1 MEKEPLI
8 SIVVPIYNLES
19 YIRKCLGSLVGQSYS
34 NLEIVVVD
42 DGSSDG
48 SRRIIEE
55 FAHADARVKPVYKS
69 NEGVSLARRDGI
81 EASTGDYIFFI
92 DGDDYLDADCIRL
105 LLDAVREGTDIAA
118 ARIMRVTPT
127 YCSPLPRNVGE
138 KVSGE
143 DFFRHLLRHDLFAG
157 VASIMYR
164 GDLIR
169 DLNFYPD
176 APLWED
182 FLMNL
187 QIALKPALERVS
199 FVDEAL
205 YYYVQRPGSGNR
217 QGVSLEYLQK
227 FGGYIEGILA
237 ASPERV
243 ARCRIDILAD
253 RIHWYYIYISK
264 GHNHWIGD
272 TPFAVAIHDDVVSR
286 CKELEA
292 AGVAPSVIKMIRMYR
307 HRWMRPAWR
316 ASALARKWKK
326 SYDRRRAKRK

>member
-19 YIRKCLGSLVGQSYS
+19 YVRKCLGSLVGQSYA

-48 SRRIIEE
+48 SHRIIEE

-92 DGDDYLDADCIRL
+92 DGDDYLDGDCIRL
-105 LLDAVREGTDIAA
+105 LVDAVRDGADIAA

-127 YCSPLPRNVGE
+127 YCSPMPRKVGK

-143 DFFRHLLRHDLFAG
+143 EFFRHLLRHDLFAG

-164 GDLIR
+164 GDLLR
-169 DLNFYPD
+169 GLNFYPD
-176 APLWED
+176 ATLWED

-187 QIALKPALERVS
+187 QIALKSAVERVS

-217 QGVSLEYLQK
+217 LVVSLEYLQK
-227 FGGYIEGILA
+227 FGGYIEGIFA
-237 ASPERV
+237 ASPERI
-243 ARCRIDILAD
+243 ARCPIDILAN

-264 GHNHWIGD
+264 GRNPWIGD
-272 TPFAVAIHDDVVSR
+272 TPFAVTLYADVGR
-286 CKELEA
+286 NRRELIEV
-292 AGVAPSVIKMIRMYR
+292 GVAPSVIKMIRMYR

-316 ASALARKWKK
+316 ANALARKWKK